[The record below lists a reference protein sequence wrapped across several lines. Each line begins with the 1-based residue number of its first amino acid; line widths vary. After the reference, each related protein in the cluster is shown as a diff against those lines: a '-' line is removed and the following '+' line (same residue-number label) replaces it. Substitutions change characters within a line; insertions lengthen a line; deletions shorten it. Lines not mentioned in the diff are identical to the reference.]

1 MIRIFGP
8 VGTEV
13 HMDGRR
19 FECVALTEAGVTW
32 RSKCP
37 VCETPVFVET
47 KDGYLPPAK
56 RCAEHRGKKLGP
68 PPPSEVSDEE
78 AAAIQGVF
86 PTGMMS
92 IDQMLPVE
100 KWVKD
105 PTLKVLNLTLPQS
118 IPTKVFIPPAVVD
131 ELGGQEKAI
140 EHVERLTG
148 QKVDLAPLPR
158 VEEAGFTLADELAE
172 LSADDK
178 EAILQE
184 PSPEEVWR
192 PRLRLWLQKKMWME
206 RDWGPP
212 PGKMGCLVP
221 PEFMENRR

>member
-19 FECVALTEAGVTW
+19 FECVALAEAGVTW

-47 KDGYLPPAK
+47 KGGYLPPAK

-105 PTLKVLNLTLPQS
+105 PTLKVLNLTLPQ
-118 IPTKVFIPPAVVD
+118 PAEPFV
-131 ELGGQEKAI
+131 A
-140 EHVERLTG
+140 
-148 QKVDLAPLPR
+148 APEIKGLLPR
-158 VEEAGFTLADELAE
+158 VEFDPKEAGFTLADELAE
-172 LSADDK
+172 
-178 EAILQE
+178 
-184 PSPEEVWR
+184 
-192 PRLRLWLQKKMWME
+192 
-206 RDWGPP
+206 
-212 PGKMGCLVP
+212 
-221 PEFMENRR
+221 